1 MVCVIAIIKRKPG
14 MTVEAFQE
22 YWRTTHAGVVRPLP
36 GLRRYVQSHTL
47 ASGYRKGEPAWDGIA
62 ELWFDSV
69 EALRA
74 LRGTPEQTA
83 VDADEPRFIDRAS
96 MTMLLTDQHVIKAGP
111 APAGAAKW
119 VEFLNRRPGLSPE
132 AFQRHWREVH
142 GPIAAGIPQIRRYVQ
157 SHVRLGAYA
166 SRRTPRY
173 DGVAITWFDDTAAM
187 RASATTVEY
196 AATRADEANFLA
208 PGDAPFII
216 TREHVVVGP

>member
-1 MVCVIAIIKRKPG
+1 MVTVIAIIKRTPG

-22 YWRTTHAGVVRPLP
+22 YWRTAHAGIVRRLP

-62 ELWFDSV
+62 EIWFDSV
-69 EALRA
+69 EALRG
-74 LRGTPEQTA
+74 LRGTPEQAA
-83 VDADEPRFIDRAS
+83 VDADEPRFIDKAS
-96 MTMLLTDQHVIKAGP
+96 MTTLLTEQHVIKEGP
-111 APAGAAKW
+111 VPAGAAKW
-119 VEFLNRRPGLSPE
+119 VEFLNRRPDLPAE

-142 GPIAAGIPQIRRYVQ
+142 GPIAARIPQIRRYVQ

-166 SRRTPRY
+166 SGRTPRY

-187 RASATTVEY
+187 RASAETAEY
-196 AATRADEANFLA
+196 AATRADEANFMA

-216 TREHVVVGP
+216 TREHVVAG